1 MKNIQ
6 AHTLKRSLCLFLSVL
21 LVLLLIPVTA
31 FAESTGIQ
39 PRVTSP
45 MTGYSTASQTVY
57 CGPSTTIYAST
68 GSIGNGEKVYVL
80 GTERGY
86 YHILYS
92 VSGGQKM
99 GYVPQSMIRNV
110 TGGTPEED
118 DFNGGYAKLTSPI
131 GVWSCNDPSTAVQID
146 HFDGYNRSI
155 TVLADFVRDGT
166 RITFIEYSSSAGTK
180 RGFLFNASFTMPI
193 PTCVARVLNSCNL
206 SYGYNSRFNYATAGS
221 LSAGE
226 YVCILA
232 KNNDWAYVEYNTPSG
247 RKRGYMSYSNLST
260 YHKPWSFADLFGYN
274 DDIGISSGRFS
285 ATEIYSGPGSSYPVI
300 GSLDNNE
307 TIYGYYDIEGT
318 MYRYV
323 EYYITGSSTRKSGY
337 IYIHE

>member
-118 DFNGGYAKLTSPI
+118 DFNGGYAMMEGNYT
-131 GVWSCNDPSTAVQID
+131 VWSCNDPSTAV
-146 HFDGYNRSI
+146 SI
-155 TVLADFVRDGT
+155 GSVNTFEGATILADFVRNGT
-166 RITFIEYSSSAGTK
+166 RITFIEYSSPSGTK
-180 RGFLFNASFTMPI
+180 RGFLFNAQFSMPL
-193 PTCVARVLNSCNL
+193 PTCVARVVSSSTLY
-206 SYGYNSRFNYATAGS
+206 YGCRPGKTYAVSGS
-221 LSAGE
+221 VSTGE
-226 YVCILA
+226 YVCVLSI
-232 KNNDWAYVEYNTPSG
+232 NSSGWAYVEYNSTAG
-247 RKRGYMSYSNLST
+247 RKRGYMSSSSLSY
-260 YHKPWSFADLFGYN
+260 YHKPSNINTSYGRDYSLEVGQGVTQTVYSAPSPDAAP
-274 DDIGISSGRFS
+274 IG
-285 ATEIYSGPGSSYPVI
+285 TVYSGDMIFYYGPGLESNGFNYI
-300 GSLDNNE
+300 
-307 TIYGYYDIEGT
+307 
-318 MYRYV
+318 
-323 EYYITGSSTRKSGY
+323 EYYISGTSTLKSGY
-337 IYIHE
+337 TLIND